1 MIYRVFPGFI
11 GFDWVL
17 PSFTEFFSLKL
28 QASFAHQDRTLPA
41 PQAADG
47 VDADDVSVGGHV
59 GAADAEPN
67 YEIVR
72 YQG

>member
-1 MIYRVFPGFI
+1 M
-11 GFDWVL
+11 
-17 PSFTEFFSLKL
+17 KL